1 MSFNTAVSPH
11 LDRLAVQL
19 GNGRVKVWDIGRR
32 PRLATSV
39 LPQSNV
45 LDLCFSP
52 DGRLLAT
59 QDEQGEVA
67 IFDTR
72 KPVALGRVLAAPNA
86 NRLSFS
92 PDGRLLSAGSDS
104 RVVIWS
110 TATGGSLVVS
120 RDAHSAA
127 SSLVHGRGG
136 SGDRRRSLSGRRCR
150 PAAPVRAESGEPEL
164 LGLGR

>member
-45 LDLCFSP
+45 IDLCFSP

-110 TATGGSLVVS
+110 TADWRITRSLP
-120 RDAHSAA
+120 RRAF
-127 SSLVHGRGG
+127 RGFF
-136 SGDRRRSLSGRRCR
+136 SCSWPRRQRRSPSFPFR
-150 PAAPVRAESGEPEL
+150 PALPARR
-164 LGLGR
+164 LGSS